1 MALIFVIDDEYL
13 LATLLGDILEDEG
26 HEVVLAPNGRVAL
39 ERVRERRPALVITD
53 FMMPVM
59 TGLEFAQA
67 LQADAEIGPI
77 PVILV
82 SGAQG
87 ALAREHPELFHAVL
101 DKPYDNARLIDEV
114 EKALGQRNGGDA
126 ER

>member
-1 MALIFVIDDEYL
+1 MALILVVDDEYL

-26 HEVVLAPNGRVAL
+26 HEVVLAANGRAAL
-39 ERVRERRPALVITD
+39 ERVRERRPALIITD

-59 TGLEFAQA
+59 TGLELAQA
-67 LQADAEIGPI
+67 LLADAEIEGI

-87 ALAREHPELFHAVL
+87 SLAREYPELFHAVL
-101 DKPYDNARLIDEV
+101 DKPYDNAVLINEV
-114 EKALGQRNGGDA
+114 GKALGQRSGGDA